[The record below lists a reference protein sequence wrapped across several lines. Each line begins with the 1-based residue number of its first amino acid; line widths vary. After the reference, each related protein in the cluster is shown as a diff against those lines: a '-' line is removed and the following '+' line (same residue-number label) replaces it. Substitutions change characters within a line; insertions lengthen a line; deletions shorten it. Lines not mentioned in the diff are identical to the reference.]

1 MATSAE
7 EREASQPQTEFVRAL
22 TLTDATML
30 VAGSMI
36 GSGIFIVL
44 RRTRPDVA
52 RPYRAIGYPV
62 LPALYILLASA
73 VGDPASFQD
82 DAGAGTLGS
91 RPRFGRLPG
100 FLSLASGGTTRAR
113 RQTMMAWTIHSP
125 SLSLHPL
132 RRSPDESVGSNSP

>member
-73 VGDPASFQD
+73 VAVI
-82 DAGAGTLGS
+82 LLLS
-91 RPRFGRLPG
+91 RTTQAQALSGLVLVLVGFPVSYLWRQAAPPG
-100 FLSLASGGTTRAR
+100 PVAR
-113 RQTMMAWTIHSP
+113 P
-125 SLSLHPL
+125 
-132 RRSPDESVGSNSP
+132 